1 MALVDMKSDLA
12 IGVGSK
18 QTPQSFQDGH
28 SATTVTGAK
37 TFPTPPRV
45 QIEDKVFTALSRQN
59 EELKFQFDTT
69 FVTPTLQA
77 TTVPKLQDY
86 YDRAFKGSDPLG
98 ARNNSRLGFD
108 EPFVLKEIG
117 DRWGPGG
124 LGKLDLGLV
133 RAGAVTQA
141 SRTVA
146 DVQRLG
152 KFLLTPRGVSFVIKQ
167 NILQKM
173 NANGLGV
180 DGVPQGGSLVKKIGD
195 VLGGKQPLPGP
206 QQQRFNFGQD
216 KFKNV
221 IKGLEPGTSVDELVD
236 SDIRTWRPTSIID
249 SLAIGAHS
257 VRHLQPAGSPSVQ
270 LVKNI
275 GNFVVDAGDGVV
287 KFMDGI
293 DVAFPQVGL
302 NPNFQ
307 PGNIL
312 TGVGAA
318 IKGAANGIADIF
330 PNISDVDFKSNL
342 SNISVGSGDSIKPIL
357 GKSFSLT
364 SMFPFLIDI
373 PTPQVPN
380 LSGIQ
385 NILGGLA
392 DTTANLLKGIGGGVA
407 SALGGIKLPS
417 ISLPPLPNFP
427 SLPDVNLPSFGNPF
441 TGLSNAVK
449 GIDIGFPKFSGKGGL
464 NLGAVARTVSSAFPS
479 FRLNANISK
488 GSLSFDMA
496 AFDEGKAAFQAGLK
510 NLLTQPGALEK
521 LPAQNFYKENVD
533 IPGWIN
539 GGNSYGIA
547 ISKPGSGLRT
557 EGLREEDTEA
567 GNTRG
572 SSVVGAEFT
581 DKPRRFYT
589 IAQPSVAK
597 DTKGSL
603 RNLYDNVGNYEKI
616 VLMKN
621 IEITTANNDLGDFR
635 GEGASSIVITQ
646 DLGFG
651 GLKQGSL
658 GINLGTSGIDPKGG
672 YPFAIATGFAAGAK
686 WGVNDNETDTL
697 LNTKKGILGAPREI
711 NFPESTL
718 NKSGDRLGNRIQR
731 YNMLNYG
738 QLGEDNRYE
747 GTTQKADVV
756 RGLGSQGA
764 PARTIA
770 DDEMG
775 VVRMST
781 DGKYASGLQDK
792 INLHPY
798 GGSTVT
804 DVINDTDIDFIPFKF
819 RDMVN
824 GKWIIF
830 RAILESVSDTSSPE
844 YAEESYIGRPDKVY
858 VYRGSTRNFNVTFK
872 VMPKSVQEIITLW
885 EKLNYLRGLTYPS
898 IKQNRMVA
906 PFASVTVGD
915 MVSKLPVLLQSLNY
929 SIDTQS
935 TWEIKPGLRLPKL
948 IQISADMRVI
958 EPKLPQT
965 TGKFYGLNWLRDDYD
980 FGTFI
985 NDPADIASLAP
996 NRVGYDRGQP
1006 LGTNKATG
1014 YEHNS
1019 KHDFPHLFE
1028 ELGITGVDE
1037 SIYAKLKAGEDAIK
1051 EAKAEI
1057 DALKSLPDVPNVD
1070 IPLPT
1075 IPFKF

>member
-12 IGVGSK
+12 KGVGSK

-28 SATTVTGAK
+28 SATTVTGNK
-37 TFPTPPRV
+37 TFEIPPRI
-45 QIEDKVFTALSRQN
+45 QIENKVFTALSRQS
-59 EELKFQFDTT
+59 EELTFQFNQNFNSKTIVDEQ
-69 FVTPTLQA
+69 VPTLD
-77 TTVPKLQDY
+77 KY
-86 YDRAFKGSDPLG
+86 YERAFNNADRLG
-98 ARNNSRLGFD
+98 ARFEQRLGFD
-108 EPFVLKEIG
+108 EPFIIRGIG

-124 LGKLDLGLV
+124 LGKIDLGLV

-146 DVQRLG
+146 DVQRIG
-152 KFLLTPRGVSFVIKQ
+152 KFLLTPRGVSFVLKQ

-206 QQQRFNFGQD
+206 KQQRFNFGQD

-221 IKGLEPGTSVDELVD
+221 VKGTEPGTSVDELVG

-249 SLAIGAHS
+249 SLAIGAHG

-270 LVKNI
+270 LLKNI
-275 GNFVVDAGDGVV
+275 GNFVVDAGNGVM

-330 PNISDVDFKSNL
+330 PNISDSNFKSNL
-342 SNISVGSGDSIKPIL
+342 SNIPIGSGDSIKPIL

-373 PTPQVPN
+373 PTPRTPN
-380 LSGIQ
+380 LSGIA

-510 NLLTQPGALEK
+510 NLLTQPDALKK
-521 LPAQNFYKENVD
+521 LPAQSFGKDNVD
-533 IPGWIN
+533 RPDWIGSN
-539 GGNSYGIA
+539 GQRYGIG
-547 ISKPGSGLRT
+547 IETDGSIHT
-557 EGLREEDTEA
+557 DFSHNFFDTP
-567 GNTRG
+567 NLY
-572 SSVVGAEFT
+572 
-581 DKPRRFYT
+581 YT
-589 IAQPSVAK
+589 VANPSAAQ
-597 DTKGSL
+597 DTKGAL
-603 RNLYDNVGNYEKI
+603 RNLYDVSGKYEDITLQKYTTVFVG
-616 VLMKN
+616 KN
-621 IEITTANNDLGDFR
+621 DFNPDGPVSFR
-635 GEGASSIVITQ
+635 GVGVSDVAVSRE
-646 DLGFG
+646 
-651 GLKQGSL
+651 GSL
-658 GINLGTSGIDPKGG
+658 GINLGNDPFGIQ
-672 YPFAIATGFAAGAK
+672 PFAIATGFASGEK
-686 WGVNDNETDTL
+686 WGVDPTETEGL
-697 LNTKKGILGAPREI
+697 LNTKKGVLGGAREI
-711 NFPESTL
+711 NFPDNVVNDS
-718 NKSGDRLGNRIQR
+718 KDRLGNRIQR
-731 YNMLNYG
+731 YNMLSYG
-738 QLGEDNRYE
+738 NLGEDNRYE
-747 GTTQKADVV
+747 DTAQKADVV

-770 DDEMG
+770 DEEMG

-781 DGKYASGLQDK
+781 DGKYSSGLQDK

-798 GGSTVT
+798 GGSTISE
-804 DVINDTDIDFIPFKF
+804 DINDTNIDFIPFKF

-906 PFASVTVGD
+906 PFASITVGD
-915 MVSKLPVLLQSLNY
+915 MVNKLPVLLQSLNY

-985 NDPADIASLAP
+985 NDPSDVASLSP
-996 NRVGYDRGQP
+996 NRVGYDRGQD
-1006 LGTNKATG
+1006 LGTNKATS
-1014 YEHNS
+1014 YTHNS

-1028 ELGITGVDE
+1028 ELGITGVDKD
-1037 SIYAKLKAGEDAIK
+1037 IYAKLKSGEDAIK
-1051 EAKAEI
+1051 AAKAEI

-1070 IPLPT
+1070 IPLPA

>member
-1 MALVDMKSDLA
+1 MALIDMKSDLA
-12 IGVGSK
+12 KGVGSK

-28 SATTVTGAK
+28 SATTVTGNK
-37 TFPTPPRV
+37 TFEIPPRI
-45 QIEDKVFTALSRQN
+45 QIENKVFTAFSRQS
-59 EELKFQFDTT
+59 EELTFQFNQNFNPKTI
-69 FVTPTLQA
+69 VEEQVPTLD
-77 TTVPKLQDY
+77 KY
-86 YDRAFKGSDPLG
+86 YERAFNNADRLG
-98 ARNNSRLGFD
+98 ARFEQRLGFD
-108 EPFVLKEIG
+108 EPFILKGVG

-124 LGKLDLGLV
+124 LGKVDLGLV

-141 SRTVA
+141 ARTVA
-146 DVQRLG
+146 DVQRIG
-152 KFLLTPRGVSFVIKQ
+152 KFLLTPRGVSFVLKQ
-167 NILQKM
+167 NVLQKM

-206 QQQRFNFGQD
+206 QQQRFSTGPDIFRDSPSGRGLGQGITTAD
-216 KFKNV
+216 EM
-221 IKGLEPGTSVDELVD
+221 KG

-270 LVKNI
+270 LVKNV
-275 GNFVVDAGDGVV
+275 GNFVVNAGDGVV

-293 DVAFPQVGL
+293 DVAFPQVSL

-307 PGNIL
+307 AGNIL
-312 TGVGAA
+312 KGVGAA
-318 IKGAANGIADIF
+318 IKGAANGISDIF
-330 PNISDVDFKSNL
+330 PNIGGFDKIQAPTIKLRRTDL
-342 SNISVGSGDSIKPIL
+342 EKPIL

-373 PTPQVPN
+373 PTPQTPN

-427 SLPDVNLPSFGNPF
+427 SLPDVNIPSFSNPF
-441 TGLSNAVK
+441 SAISNSVK

-464 NLGAVARTVSSAFPS
+464 NLGAIARTVSSAFPS
-479 FRLNANISK
+479 VRLNADISK

-510 NLLTQPGALEK
+510 NLLTQPDALNAVGDK
-521 LPAQNFYKENVD
+521 SFGRGGLNLPAYYNNGERYGVFVSDFGANLAYKQDGLDSVSTPD
-533 IPGWIN
+533 
-539 GGNSYGIA
+539 SYFTTA
-547 ISKPGSGLRT
+547 KESK
-557 EGLREEDTEA
+557 DQ
-567 GNTRG
+567 NTRG
-572 SSVVGAEFT
+572 S
-581 DKPRRFYT
+581 
-589 IAQPSVAK
+589 
-597 DTKGSL
+597 L
-603 RNLYDNVGNYEKI
+603 RNIYDGGNTYS
-616 VLMKN
+616 
-621 IEITTANNDLGDFR
+621 ITLAQKQHDVAGVA
-635 GEGASSIVITQ
+635 GSE
-646 DLGFG
+646 FG
-651 GLKQGSL
+651 L
-658 GINLGTSGIDPKGG
+658 GINLGDDFETNGI
-672 YPFAIATGFAAGAK
+672 PFAIASGFASGERY
-686 WGVNDNETDTL
+686 GLNMGETDGFL
-697 LNTKKGILGAPREI
+697 YAKKKFSEKPITPK
-711 NFPESTL
+711 FPDNAVNAS
-718 NKSGDRLGNRIQR
+718 KDRLGNRIQR
-731 YNMLNYG
+731 YEMLNYG

-747 GTTQKADVV
+747 DTVQKADIV

-764 PARTIA
+764 PGRTIA

-775 VVRMST
+775 VVRMSS
-781 DGKYASGLQDK
+781 DGKYSSGLQDK
-792 INLHPY
+792 VNLHPY

-804 DVINDTDIDFIPFKF
+804 DVINDTNIDFIPFKF
-819 RDMVN
+819 RDMIN

-830 RAILESVSDTSSPE
+830 RAILESVSDTSSPD

-906 PFASVTVGD
+906 PFASVTIGD
-915 MVSKLPVLLQSLNY
+915 MVNKLPVLLQSLNY

-985 NDPADIASLAP
+985 NDPSDVASLSP
-996 NRVGYDRGQP
+996 NRVGYDRGQD
-1006 LGTNKATG
+1006 LGTNKATS
-1014 YEHNS
+1014 YTHNS

-1037 SIYAKLKAGEDAIK
+1037 DLYAKLKKGEEAIK
-1051 EAKAEI
+1051 AAKAEI
-1057 DALKSLPDVPNVD
+1057 DALKSLPDAPNVD

>member
-1 MALVDMKSDLA
+1 
-12 IGVGSK
+12 
-18 QTPQSFQDGH
+18 
-28 SATTVTGAK
+28 
-37 TFPTPPRV
+37 
-45 QIEDKVFTALSRQN
+45 
-59 EELKFQFDTT
+59 
-69 FVTPTLQA
+69 
-77 TTVPKLQDY
+77 
-86 YDRAFKGSDPLG
+86 
-98 ARNNSRLGFD
+98 
-108 EPFVLKEIG
+108 
-117 DRWGPGG
+117 
-124 LGKLDLGLV
+124 
-133 RAGAVTQA
+133 
-141 SRTVA
+141 
-146 DVQRLG
+146 
-152 KFLLTPRGVSFVIKQ
+152 
-167 NILQKM
+167 M

-206 QQQRFNFGQD
+206 KRQRFNFGQD

-221 IKGLEPGTSVDELVD
+221 VKGTEPGTSVDELVG

-275 GNFVVDAGDGVV
+275 GNFVVDAGDGIV

-293 DVAFPQVGL
+293 DVAFPQVSL

-312 TGVGAA
+312 TGVGAV

-330 PNISDVDFKSNL
+330 PNISDSNFKSKL
-342 SNISVGSGDSIKPIL
+342 SNISIGSGDSIKPVL

-479 FRLNANISK
+479 FRLNANVSK

-510 NLLTQPGALEK
+510 NLLTQPKALEK
-521 LPAQNFYKENVD
+521 LPAQNFGKGGLNLPAYYN
-533 IPGWIN
+533 N
-539 GGNSYGIA
+539 GERYGIA

-581 DKPRRFYT
+581 SKPRRFYT
-589 IAQPSVAK
+589 IAQPSVAQ

-603 RNLYDNVGNYEKI
+603 RNLYDNVGSYEKI

-621 IEITTANNDLGDFR
+621 IEITTANNDLDDFR
-635 GEGASSIVITQ
+635 GEGASSIVITK

-658 GINLGTSGIDPKGG
+658 GINLGSGKGG

-686 WGVNDNETDTL
+686 WGVNDNETGTL

-711 NFPESTL
+711 NFPENTL

-781 DGKYASGLQDK
+781 DGKYSSGLQDK

-804 DVINDTDIDFIPFKF
+804 DDINDTNIDFVPFKF

-830 RAILESVSDTSSPE
+830 RAILESVSDTSSPD
-844 YAEESYIGRPDKVY
+844 YAEERYIGRPDKVY
-858 VYRGSTRNFNVTFK
+858 VYQGATRNVNVTFK
-872 VMPKSVQEIITLW
+872 VMPKSVQELVTLW
-885 EKLNYLRGLTYPS
+885 EKLNYLRGLVYPK
-898 IKQNRMVA
+898 IENNRMVS
-906 PFASVTVGD
+906 PFFNFTLGD
-915 MVSKLPVLLQSLNY
+915 MFDKQPMIFQSLNY
-929 SIDTQS
+929 SVDTAS

-958 EPKLPQT
+958 DKQVPQT
-965 TGKFYGLNWLRDDYD
+965 TGKHYGLDWLRGDYKY
-980 FGTFI
+980 GTFK
-985 NDPADIASLAP
+985 NDPADLASLAP
-996 NRVGYDRGQP
+996 NRVAYDRGQP
-1006 LGTNKATG
+1006 TSDNPDG
-1014 YEHNS
+1014 YTHKS

-1028 ELGITGVDE
+1028 ELGIAGVDE
-1037 SIYAKLKAGEDAIK
+1037 NVYAKLKSGEDAIK
-1051 EAKAEI
+1051 KARDKI
-1057 DALKSLPDVPNVD
+1057 DALKSEINVPNVD
-1070 IPLPT
+1070 IPLPA